1 MNLKTQKE
9 SRRLNLNNM
18 AKEISEESK
27 FQISVK
33 TLISIVVA
41 VATVISAYF
50 GLMASINSK
59 FSELESQVE
68 KALELPKPGTGT
80 YTIDMGDP
88 AASNTWPPTRMEFN
102 MKDQMARNQIETLI
116 KEIDELKEEIKLLRK

>member
-1 MNLKTQKE
+1 
-9 SRRLNLNNM
+9 M
-18 AKEISEESK
+18 AKELSEESK
-27 FQISVK
+27 FQISIK

-41 VATVISAYF
+41 IVTVVSAYF

-59 FSELESQVE
+59 FSELEDKVE

-88 AASNTWPPTRMEFN
+88 AASNSWPPTRMEFN
-102 MKDQMARNQIETLI
+102 MKDQMARNQIDALV
-116 KEIDELKEEIKLLRK
+116 KEIDEMKEEIKLLRK

>member
-1 MNLKTQKE
+1 
-9 SRRLNLNNM
+9 M
-18 AKEISEESK
+18 AKELSEDSK
-27 FQISVK
+27 FQVSIK

-59 FSELESQVE
+59 FADLEVKVQE
-68 KALELPKPGTGT
+68 ALEKPVPGTGT

-88 AASNTWPPTRMEFN
+88 AATNTWPPTRMEFN
-102 MKDQMARNQIETLI
+102 MKDQMARNKIDAVI
-116 KEIDELKEEIKLLRK
+116 KEIDEMKDDIKSLRK

>member
-1 MNLKTQKE
+1 
-9 SRRLNLNNM
+9 M
-18 AKEISEESK
+18 AKELSEESK

-41 VATVISAYF
+41 VVTVVSAYF

-59 FSELESQVE
+59 FTELETKVQQ
-68 KALELPKPGTGT
+68 ALELPKPGTGT

-88 AASNTWPPTRMEFN
+88 AATNTWPPTRMEFN
-102 MKDQMARNQIETLI
+102 MKDQMARNQIDQII
-116 KEIDELKEEIKLLRK
+116 KDLDYIKDEIKLLRK

>member
-1 MNLKTQKE
+1 
-9 SRRLNLNNM
+9 M
-18 AKEISEESK
+18 AKELSEESK

-33 TLISIVVA
+33 TLITIIVA

-59 FSELESQVE
+59 FAELEGKVE
-68 KALELPKPGTGT
+68 RALELPKPGTGT

-88 AASNTWPPTRMEFN
+88 AASNSWPPTRMEFN
-102 MKDQMARNQIETLI
+102 MKDQMARNQIDALV
-116 KEIDELKEEIKLLRK
+116 KEIDEMKEEIKLLRK

>member
-1 MNLKTQKE
+1 MSKE
-9 SRRLNLNNM
+9 L
-18 AKEISEESK
+18 SEESK

-41 VATVISAYF
+41 VATIISAYF

-59 FSELESQVE
+59 FGELETKVE
-68 KALELPKPGTGT
+68 KALELPKPGTGI

-88 AASNTWPPTRMEFN
+88 AATNTWPPTRMEFN
-102 MKDQMARNQIETLI
+102 MKDQMARNQIDMLI
-116 KEIDELKEEIKLLRK
+116 KEIDEMKEEIKSLRQ

>member
-1 MNLKTQKE
+1 MSKE
-9 SRRLNLNNM
+9 L
-18 AKEISEESK
+18 SEESK

-59 FSELESQVE
+59 FGELEAKVE
-68 KALELPKPGTGT
+68 KALELPKPGTGI

-88 AASNTWPPTRMEFN
+88 AATNTWPPTRMEFN
-102 MKDQMARNQIETLI
+102 MKDQMARNKIDILY
-116 KEIDELKEEIKLLRK
+116 KEIDDINEEIKLLRK

>member
-1 MNLKTQKE
+1 
-9 SRRLNLNNM
+9 M
-18 AKEISEESK
+18 AKELSEESK

-59 FSELESQVE
+59 FAELESKVE
-68 KALELPKPGTGT
+68 RALELPKPGTGT

-102 MKDQMARNQIETLI
+102 MKDQMARNQIDGLV
-116 KEIDELKEEIKLLRK
+116 KEMDEMKEEIKLLRQ

>member
-1 MNLKTQKE
+1 MP
-9 SRRLNLNNM
+9 
-18 AKEISEESK
+18 KEISEESK

-33 TLISIVVA
+33 TLIGIVVA

-59 FSELESQVE
+59 FVDLESKVQE
-68 KALELPKPGTGT
+68 ALEKPKPGTGI

-88 AASNTWPPTRMEFN
+88 AATNTWPPTRMEFN
-102 MKDQMARNQIETLI
+102 MKDQMARNQIDQLI
-116 KEIDELKEEIKLLRK
+116 KEIDEMKEEIKSLRQ

>member
-1 MNLKTQKE
+1 MSKE
-9 SRRLNLNNM
+9 L
-18 AKEISEESK
+18 SEDSK

-33 TLISIVVA
+33 TLVSIVVA
-41 VATVISAYF
+41 VVTVVSAYF

-59 FSELESQVE
+59 FVELEGQVQ

-88 AASNTWPPTRMEFN
+88 AATNTWPPTRMEFN
-102 MKDQMARNQIETLI
+102 MKDQMARNQIDQLI
-116 KEIDELKEEIKLLRK
+116 KDLDELKEEIKLLRK

>member
-1 MNLKTQKE
+1 MNKE
-9 SRRLNLNNM
+9 L
-18 AKEISEESK
+18 SEESK

-41 VATVISAYF
+41 VVTVVSAYF

-59 FSELESQVE
+59 FAELESKVE
-68 KALELPKPGTGT
+68 QALELPKPGTGT

-88 AASNTWPPTRMEFN
+88 AATNTWPPTRMEFN
-102 MKDQMARNQIETLI
+102 MKDQMARNQIDQII
-116 KEIDELKEEIKLLRK
+116 KDLDYIKDEIKLLRK

>member
-1 MNLKTQKE
+1 
-9 SRRLNLNNM
+9 M

-27 FQISVK
+27 FQISIK
-33 TLISIVVA
+33 TLVSIVAA
-41 VATVISAYF
+41 VAMIISAYF

-59 FSELESQVE
+59 FVDLEGKVQE
-68 KALELPKPGTGT
+68 ALEKPKPGTGT

-102 MKDQMARNQIETLI
+102 MKDQMARNQIDMLI
-116 KEIDELKEEIKLLRK
+116 KEIDEMKAEIKDLRK

>member
-1 MNLKTQKE
+1 
-9 SRRLNLNNM
+9 M
-18 AKEISEESK
+18 AKELSEESK

-41 VATVISAYF
+41 VAMVISAYF

-59 FSELESQVE
+59 FSELEDKVE

-80 YTIDMGDP
+80 YTIDLSDP

-102 MKDQMARNQIETLI
+102 MKDVNIRQSIEHTEKTVDEI
-116 KEIDELKEEIKLLRK
+116 KEDIKRMEDKIDKLR